1 MTAIK
6 TMIIS
11 LFFIKK
17 NPESNIGI
25 EEEGVMTVPTF
36 HKESRIS
43 SH

>member
-1 MTAIK
+1 MTK
-6 TMIIS
+6 SWIIF
-11 LFFIKK
+11 L

-25 EEEGVMTVPTF
+25 EEEEIMIVPTF